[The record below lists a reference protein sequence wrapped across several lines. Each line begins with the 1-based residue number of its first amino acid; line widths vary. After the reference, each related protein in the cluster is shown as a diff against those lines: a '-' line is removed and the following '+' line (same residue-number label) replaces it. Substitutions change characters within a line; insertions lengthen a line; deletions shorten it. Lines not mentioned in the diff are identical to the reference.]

1 MTDGKYQDDKIEECD
16 DTKSSLWCETVIQYG
31 DRTETVETQLKQERN
46 KNRQTEQQKA
56 SSKVEEESDSENKNS
71 SSDSEL
77 SDKESD
83 KEDDSE
89 SAPHPYARETR
100 SLSLSEGYAAHLY
113 LFHLPQQLTSTIM
126 SGLSNLLNQL
136 ELSSLLQSIVNN
148 TIFKRRNSTPL
159 SDGAKLNAESAS
171 STSYNSNTFQSKT
184 LAKLF
189 NDKTLRTLKSSELIE
204 LDCIGGLVEL
214 DNSEAGVGH
223 EFEVSIDFLMTISH
237 LRFN

>member
-16 DTKSSLWCETVIQYG
+16 DTKSSLWCESVIQYG
-31 DRTETVETQLKQERN
+31 ECATTEEKQLRQGKDNN
-46 KNRQTEQQKA
+46 KLSKKTEE
-56 SSKVEEESDSENKNS
+56 VEEESGSEENESDNES
-71 SSDSEL
+71 GSESDS
-77 SDKESD
+77 DGD
-83 KEDDSE
+83 NDT
-89 SAPHPYARETR
+89 SAPPRARETR

-136 ELSSLLQSIVNN
+136 EISTILQNIVNN

-171 STSYNSNTFQSKT
+171 SATYNSNTFQSKT

-204 LDCIGGLVEL
+204 LDCIGGVVEL

-223 EFEVSIDFLMTISH
+223 EFEVCIDFRECVVNT
-237 LRFN
+237 